1 MSIPLPIP
9 SNSAYAS
16 ILEYL
21 VAEKKE
27 LLAEATAARAAGVLL
42 DLTAPLP
49 QTGSLELLTFED
61 EAGRETFRHTA
72 SHVLAQAVLRLF
84 PEAKPA
90 IGPAIADGFYYDFDV
105 RPFTPEDLVKIEA
118 EMKKIVAEKLP
129 LRREEIS
136 RAEAIKRFEARGDK
150 YKVELLQEISAETV
164 TLYHQGDF
172 FDLCRGPHLTS
183 TGRIKAFKLMEV
195 AGAYW
200 RGDEHNQM
208 LQRIYGTAFPTKEAL
223 AEYLARLEEAKK
235 RDHRVLGR
243 ALDLF
248 STNDLVGPGL
258 ILWHPKG
265 AVIRETIENFWR
277 KEHRRR
283 GYQIVFTPHI
293 GRANLWQTSGHLGF
307 YKDSMYAPME
317 IEGDPYYI
325 KPMNCPFHIFIYKS
339 ALRSYRELPMRYC
352 ELGTVYRYERS
363 GTLYGMQRVRGFT
376 QDDAHIICTPEQMQE
391 EVGKAVKF
399 VLFMIRTFGYH
410 DIDIRLSVRSVDG
423 KKEYL
428 GTDEQWQQA
437 EASLESVLK
446 ESNLPYK
453 RDEGEAVFYGP
464 KIDMKLRDAIGN
476 EWQGPTIQ
484 FDFNLPERF
493 GMEYVDAEGN
503 RRQPIMIHRALL
515 GSLERFVAGLVEHY
529 AGVFPTWLAPV
540 QVRIIPIADRHNEY
554 AQGLLTQLLENDVR
568 AEIDDR
574 RETMGNKIRQ
584 AQNEKIPYMLVIGD
598 REMEAGAVA
607 VRHRADGDLGA
618 QPFGDFLAKLLTE
631 TVPPKINK

>member
-9 SNSAYAS
+9 ADSTYAS
-16 ILEYL
+16 ILDYL

-27 LLAEATAARAAGVLL
+27 LLAEAFAARADGILL

-49 QTGSLELLTFED
+49 ETDSLELITFED
-61 EAGRETFRHTA
+61 EAGRETYRHTA

-84 PEAKPA
+84 PEAKLA
-90 IGPAIADGFYYDFDV
+90 IGPAIADGFYYDFDT
-105 RPFTPEDLVKIEA
+105 RPFTPEDLGKIEA
-118 EMKKIVAEKLP
+118 EMKKIIAEKLP
-129 LRREEIS
+129 IRREEIS
-136 RAEAIKRFEARGDK
+136 RAEAIKLFEGRGDK
-150 YKVELLQEISAETV
+150 YKVELLQEIPSETV

-183 TGRIKAFKLMEV
+183 TGRLKAFKLMEV

-223 AEYLARLEEAKK
+223 ADYLARLEEAKK

-307 YKDSMYAPME
+307 YRDSMYAPME

-339 ALRSYRELPMRYC
+339 ALRSYRELPMRFC

-376 QDDAHIICTPEQMQE
+376 QDDAHIICTPEQLQQ
-391 EVGKAVKF
+391 EVGKAVDF
-399 VLFMIRTFGYH
+399 VLFMIRTFGYE
-410 DIDIRLSVRSVDG
+410 DIDIRLSVRSADG

-437 EASLESVLK
+437 ETTLESVLK
-446 ESNLPYK
+446 AGNLPYK

-503 RRQPIMIHRALL
+503 RERPFMIHRALL

-529 AGVFPTWLAPV
+529 AGAFPVWLSPV

-554 AQGLLTQLLENDVR
+554 AQGLLAQLQENDVR

-607 VRHRADGDLGA
+607 VRHRSDGDLGA
-618 QPFGDFLAKLLTE
+618 QPFADFLVKLLPE
-631 TVPPKINK
+631 TVSPKN